1 MNTPELER
9 IEPRFERRKEARP
22 GEILDAALDL
32 FVERGFAAARLDD
45 VAQRAGVSKGTVYLY
60 FDSKEEL
67 FKAVIRSGIVRAIEA
82 AEEQVDRF
90 EGESADLLRTLVAG
104 WWTAI
109 GSTRHSGIPKL
120 MISEAQNFPELA
132 RFYNAEVIQRGSG
145 LFARAVQRGID
156 RGEFRPVNVDYTVR
170 ALVSPLIMRSI
181 LQHSFLACAGPE
193 DFDVPAYFAHTVDLV
208 LNGLRP
214 ANPAPLTPHR
224 TPGA

>member
-1 MNTPELER
+1 MSTPAPQKA
-9 IEPRFERRKEARP
+9 EPRFERRKEARP

-32 FVERGFAAARLDD
+32 FVERGYAATRLDD

-60 FDSKEEL
+60 FDSKEDL
-67 FKAVIRSGIVRAIEA
+67 FKAVIRSGIVRAIEE
-82 AEEQVDRF
+82 AEQRVDRF
-90 EGESADLLRTLVAG
+90 EGASADLLRTLVAG
-104 WWTAI
+104 WWDQI

-193 DFDVPAYFAHTVDLV
+193 DFDVPAYFEHTVDLLV
-208 LNGLRP
+208 NGLRAGGP
-214 ANPAPLTPHR
+214 AR
-224 TPGA
+224 R